1 MHSPA
6 AARVLRFGAFEA
18 DLQAR
23 ELRKQGM
30 QIKLQDQPFQ
40 VLVLLL
46 EHAGEVVTR
55 EQLRQKLWPGD
66 TFVDVDNS
74 VNAAINRLREA
85 LADSAESPRY
95 VETLPRRGYR
105 FVAPV
110 TAVSTS
116 DRSPGLASVP
126 SDIPQRERPVPSK
139 AQGIA
144 KPAVSAVQKQAPST
158 RLTVLLGIVAVA
170 AIAIVVVILHRG
182 SVKSTSQLHIR
193 SLAVLPLK
201 NLSGDPTQEYLADG
215 MTEAVIG
222 RLAGIRDLRVISR
235 TSVMRFKDTQLSA
248 PEISRTLGVD
258 ALVEGSVIREGSRI
272 RVHAQLIRG
281 LTDEHFWSEAY
292 DRELRDV
299 LSLQSDVAQSIA
311 QKVEV
316 TVTGK
321 EHERLTRARP
331 VSPEV
336 YESYLKGRFAFNK
349 SSNRGAAG
357 KAGIEESIRYFDE
370 AIKQDS
376 AFAPAYVGLATAYRR
391 LGSDFVGV
399 PSSETRP
406 KVISAAQKALELDP
420 ELAEAHAR
428 LADIYQQ
435 LFRWSDAEAEYKRAL
450 ELRPNDA
457 ATHRAFAVWLA
468 CQGRTEEAVAWSRR
482 ARDLDPLG
490 TSGSAIGHILLYA
503 RHYDEAT
510 HELRSVLALQPD
522 DAEALWYLGT
532 VLIAQGRPE
541 EAIPVLEKALSVSD
555 RSPVIVGFLV
565 RAYASAGRRADAL
578 RLLAELKR
586 RRQAGYFT
594 PAAFV
599 HAYLGLGEYDEVF
612 GWFEQ
617 AFREQSNMLQALK
630 VLSLYDPLREDPRF
644 KDLLRR
650 VGLN

>member
-18 DLQAR
+18 DLQTR

-40 VLVLLL
+40 VLVVLL
-46 EHAGEVVTR
+46 EHAGEIVTR
-55 EQLRQKLWPGD
+55 EQLRQKLWPRD

-85 LADSAESPRY
+85 LGDSAESPRY

-116 DRSPGLASVP
+116 DRGSGFANAS
-126 SDIPQRERPVPSK
+126 SEIAQTERPAPSQT
-139 AQGIA
+139 QGIA
-144 KPAVSAVQKQAPST
+144 EPAVPATQKQVFST
-158 RLTVLLGIVAVA
+158 RLIVLLGILALA
-170 AIAIVVVILHRG
+170 AIVTIAVVINRG
-182 SVKSTSQLHIR
+182 GVKTTSQLHIR

-201 NLSGDPTQEYLADG
+201 NLSGDPTQEYVADG
-215 MTEAVIG
+215 MTEALIG
-222 RLAGIRDLRVISR
+222 SLAGIRDLRVISR
-235 TSVMRFKDTQLSA
+235 TSVMRFKDTQLPA
-248 PEISRTLGVD
+248 PEISRMLGVD
-258 ALVEGSVIREGSRI
+258 ALVEGSVIREGNRI
-272 RVHAQLIRG
+272 RVHAQLIRAA
-281 LTDEHFWSEAY
+281 TDEHFWSESY

-299 LSLQSDVAQSIA
+299 LSLESDVAQSIA
-311 QKVEV
+311 RKVEV

-321 EHERLTRARP
+321 EHERLTAARS

-336 YESYLKGRFAFNK
+336 YESYLKGRFALNK
-349 SSNRGAAG
+349 GYNRASL
-357 KAGIEESIRYFDE
+357 EESIRYFDE
-370 AIKQDS
+370 AIKKDS
-376 AFAPAYVGLATAYRR
+376 AFAPAYIGLASAYRL
-391 LGSDFVGV
+391 LGSGLVGV

-406 KVISAAQKALELDP
+406 KVISAAQKALEIDP

-428 LADIYQQ
+428 LADIYQEQ
-435 LFRWSDAEAEYKRAL
+435 FRWSDAEAEYKLAL
-450 ELRPNDA
+450 DLKPNDA
-457 ATHRAFAVWLA
+457 PSHLGFAVWLA

-482 ARDLDPLG
+482 ARELDPLG
-490 TSGSAIGHILLYA
+490 TSSNTLGLILLYA

-510 HELRSVLALQPD
+510 HELRSALAVRPN
-522 DAEALWYLGT
+522 DAGTLWYLG
-532 VLIAQGRPE
+532 VVFIARGLPE
-541 EAIPVLEKALSVSD
+541 QAIPVLEKALSASD
-555 RSPVIVGFLV
+555 HSPAVLGFLA

-586 RRQAGYFT
+586 RRQAGYVT

-599 HAYLGLGEYDEVF
+599 HAYIGLGEYDEAF
-612 GWFEQ
+612 AWFEE
-617 AFREQSNMLQALK
+617 AYKEQDNMLQSLK
-630 VLSLYDPLREDPRF
+630 VQPIYDPVRDDPRF
-644 KDLLRR
+644 KDLLHR

>member
-1 MHSPA
+1 VHSPA
-6 AARVLRFGAFEA
+6 AMRVLRFGAFEA

-40 VLVLLL
+40 VLIVLL

-55 EQLRQKLWPGD
+55 EQLRQKLWPSD

-85 LADSAESPRY
+85 LGDSAESPRY

-110 TAVSTS
+110 TAVSTLDHGS
-116 DRSPGLASVP
+116 GLSNAAPETVQVELPGRS
-126 SDIPQRERPVPSK
+126 QTR
-139 AQGIA
+139 GIA
-144 KPAVSAVQKQAPST
+144 PSAAPAIQKKILSKRLLVQ
-158 RLTVLLGIVAVA
+158 LGIVAVVA
-170 AIAIVVVILHRG
+170 AATIALILHRG
-182 SVKSTSQLHIR
+182 DVNSTSQPAIR

-201 NLSGDPTQEYLADG
+201 NLSGDATQEYLADG

-222 RLAGIRDLRVISR
+222 RLAGIHDLRVISR
-235 TSVMRFKDTQLSA
+235 TSVMRFKETQLSVPA
-248 PEISRTLGVD
+248 IAKALGVD
-258 ALVEGSVIREGSRI
+258 ALVEGSVIREGSRV
-272 RVHAQLIRG
+272 RVNAQLIRG
-281 LTDEHFWSEAY
+281 ATDEHFWSESY

-311 QKVEV
+311 RKVEV

-321 EHERLTRARP
+321 EHERLTATRS

-349 SSNRGAAG
+349 SSNKGPAG

-370 AIKQDS
+370 AIKRDPG
-376 AFAPAYVGLATAYRR
+376 FALAYVGLATAYRR

-406 KVISAAQKALELDP
+406 KVISAAQKALQLDS

-435 LFRWSDAEAEYKRAL
+435 TFRWSEAEAEYKRAL
-450 ELRPNDA
+450 ELKPNDP
-457 ATHRAFAVWLA
+457 ATHLAFALWLA
-468 CQGRTEEAVAWSRR
+468 CQGRTEEAIAWSRR
-482 ARDLDPLG
+482 ARELDPLG
-490 TSGSAIGHILLYA
+490 TSGNSIGHILIYA

-532 VLIAQGRPE
+532 VLIAQRRPE
-541 EAIPVLEKALSVSD
+541 DAIPVLEKALSVSG
-555 RSPVIVGFLV
+555 RSPVILGFLV
-565 RAYASAGRRADAL
+565 RAYASAGRRTDAL

-586 RRQAGYFT
+586 RRQAGYVS

-599 HAYLGLGEYDEVF
+599 HAYMGLGEYDEVF
-612 GWFEQ
+612 AWFEQ
-617 AFREQSNMLQALK
+617 AFQEQSNMFQSLK
-630 VLSLYDPLREDPRF
+630 VMPLYDPLREDPRF